1 MEQEINKF
9 IEKQKNSKSFKLLYL
24 GQKVKHNSEFTKW
37 YNDTNK
43 KLKEENLR
51 IKYEA
56 LIQRDGFHSTV
67 LYIISLCPYCI
78 SYSICSYDS
87 GFCFIVCESCN
98 TRFCIG
104 CYKKARYKNDNSV
117 CLKGYIKLFYLR
129 TIYRRSYLWFPEI
142 YHYIMHVFIC
152 LFLTPFIIGLIS
164 NFMGLV
170 YHTNK
175 KRKKDEKY
183 KTKEDF
189 QNSLEYTNYLCK
201 ENEKEGERNIK
212 IFLYSICRGLLMFPY
227 EITIF
232 PFMVLLLLPSIFSR
246 KYYLTIF
253 VMYITALMPE
263 GGYLNIDL

>member
-1 MEQEINKF
+1 MEQEIKKF
-9 IEKQKNSKSFKLLYL
+9 VDIEKNSKCFKLQFV
-24 GQKVKHNSEFTKW
+24 GQNVKNNPEFTKW

-56 LIQRDGFHSTV
+56 LIKDDGFHSTV
-67 LYIISLCPYCI
+67 LYIISFCPYCN
-78 SYSICSYDS
+78 SYSVCSYDS
-87 GFCFIVCESCN
+87 GFCFIICENCY
-98 TRFCIG
+98 TQFCIG
-104 CYKKARYKNDNSV
+104 CYKKATNINEFSG
-117 CLKGYIKLFYLR
+117 CLRGYIKLLYLR
-129 TIYRRSYLWFPEI
+129 TIYKRSYLWFPEI

-152 LFLTPFIIGLIS
+152 LFLTPFMIGLIS
-164 NFMGLV
+164 NFMGFV

-189 QNSLEYTNYLCK
+189 QNNLDYTNYL
-201 ENEKEGERNIK
+201 EEQNEKEANRNIV
-212 IFLYSICRGLLMFPY
+212 IFIYSICRGLLMFPY
-227 EITIF
+227 EITIL
-232 PFMVLLLLPSIFSR
+232 PFMVLLLLPSIFSK

-253 VMYITALMPE
+253 VMYITSLMPE